1 MNSFD
6 FSPFYRSFIGFD
18 HLANLM
24 DAAVRNEK
32 QPAYP
37 PYNIEVTG
45 DDQYRITMA
54 VAGFEPAELSIETE
68 HNTLLVRGQ
77 KADKTTER
85 RYLHQGIA
93 ERNFERKF
101 QLSDYVKVTG
111 ANVDHGL
118 LHIELVREIPEAL
131 KPRKIAIQT
140 AQATT
145 GITQQA
151 AANNSQVEPVLLT
164 ASA

>member
-1 MNSFD
+1 MNTFD

-24 DAAVRNEK
+24 DAAARNEK

-45 DDQYRITMA
+45 EDQYRISMA
-54 VAGFEPAELSIETE
+54 VAGFEPHELSIETE

-77 KADKTTER
+77 KADKTDGR
-85 RYLHQGIA
+85 RFVHQGIA

-101 QLSDYVKVTG
+101 QLSDYIKVTG
-111 ANVDHGL
+111 ANVHHGL

-140 AQATT
+140 GQPTAV
-145 GITQQA
+145 ITQQP
-151 AANNSQVEPVLLT
+151 AANNAGSQAELLT

>member
-1 MNSFD
+1 MSNLD

-45 DDQYRITMA
+45 EDQYRITMA
-54 VAGFEPAELSIETE
+54 IAGFGEDELSIETE
-68 HNTLLVRGQ
+68 HNTLLVKGQ
-77 KADKTTER
+77 RADKTEGR
-85 RYLHQGIA
+85 RFLHQGIA

-101 QLSDYVKVTG
+101 QLSDYIKVTG
-111 ANVDHGL
+111 ASVANGL
-118 LHIELVREIPEAL
+118 LHIELVREVPEAL
-131 KPRKIAIQT
+131 KPRKIAISNGSST
-140 AQATT
+140 TLNSSTPALAQVSNA
-145 GITQQA
+145 
-151 AANNSQVEPVLLT
+151 
-164 ASA
+164 

>member
-1 MNSFD
+1 MTNLD

-45 DDQYRITMA
+45 DDHYRITMA
-54 VAGFEPAELSIETE
+54 IAGFSEDELSIETE
-68 HNTLLVRGQ
+68 HNTLLVKGQ
-77 KADKTTER
+77 RAEKTEGR
-85 RYLHQGIA
+85 RFLHQGIA

-101 QLSDYVKVTG
+101 QLSDYIKVTG
-111 ANVDHGL
+111 ASIANGL
-118 LHIELVREIPEAL
+118 LHIELVREVPEAL
-131 KPRKIAIQT
+131 KPRKISISNGHT
-140 AQATT
+140 AVTSTT
-145 GITQQA
+145 
-151 AANNSQVEPVLLT
+151 PVL
-164 ASA
+164 AQVSNA

>member
-1 MNSFD
+1 MNTFD

-24 DAAVRNEK
+24 DAAARNEK

-45 DDQYRITMA
+45 EDQYRITMA
-54 VAGFEPAELSIETE
+54 VAGFNPTELSIETE

-77 KADKTTER
+77 KADKTEGR
-85 RYLHQGIA
+85 RFVHQGIA

-101 QLSDYVKVTG
+101 QLSDYIKVTG
-111 ANVDHGL
+111 AHVDHGL
-118 LHIELVREIPEAL
+118 LHIELVREVPEAL
-131 KPRKIAIQT
+131 KPRKIAIAS
-140 AQATT
+140 AQPNATL
-145 GITQQA
+145 TQQP
-151 AANNSQVEPVLLT
+151 AANQEPVLIP